1 MKFLVFNVIVLCSL
15 GYLLT
20 SKPNENF
27 NQWFSNTKDKITN
40 LSKEE
45 VILSNKIELFVFT
58 LSRNNSDENDNIKNN
73 PDIIFNIG
81 HLRSY
86 SNFLELDTDT
96 IIKKFK
102 DEVSFNF
109 KEEKKNI
116 TPIVENNFFKI
127 EKFFAASIIMVVFT
141 SFYFLFV
148 DQNDNEINFA
158 LIPDI
163 PESLEPIVEKA
174 NTFDNL
180 SQSSDIKKSDLIN
193 NSSAIASIE
202 FDENVTTVATLK
214 ILNPTWLQLRDEENN
229 IVLSKLMDKDEEFSY
244 ELKLNYN
251 ITAGNAGNILVL
263 IDDEVRGKIGK
274 YGDILDSFV
283 LYKDFTN

>member
-1 MKFLVFNVIVLCSL
+1 MKTVGQILSIGRS
-15 GYLLT
+15 
-20 SKPNENF
+20 SK
-27 NQWFSNTKDKITN
+27 N
-40 LSKEE
+40 LSISDIANE
-45 VILSNKIELFVFT
+45 LKISKSIIIDL
-58 LSRNNSDENDNIKNN
+58 ENDNIKNN

-86 SNFLELDTDT
+86 SNFLGLDSDI

-102 DEVSFNF
+102 DQVSYNIN
-109 KEEKKNI
+109 EEKKNI
-116 TPIVENNFFKI
+116 TPIVESNFFKI
-127 EKFFAASIIMVVFT
+127 EKFFAASIIMIVFT

-180 SQSSDIKKSDLIN
+180 SQNSDIKKSHLIN

-202 FDENVTTVATLK
+202 FDENLTTVATLK

>member
-1 MKFLVFNVIVLCSL
+1 MKTVGKI
-15 GYLLT
+15 LLIARN
-20 SKPNENF
+20 SK
-27 NQWFSNTKDKITN
+27 N
-40 LSKEE
+40 LS
-45 VILSNKIELFVFT
+45 IIDISIELKISKSIIID
-58 LSRNNSDENDNIKNN
+58 LENDNIKNN
-73 PDIIFNIG
+73 QDIIFNIG

-96 IIKKFK
+96 IVQKFK
-102 DEVSFNF
+102 DQVSFNS

-127 EKFFAASIIMVVFT
+127 EKFFAASLILIIFT

-174 NTFDNL
+174 NTYDDL
-180 SQSSDIKKSDLIN
+180 SQSSDTKKSDLIN

-202 FDENVTTVATLK
+202 FNENVSTVATLK
-214 ILNPTWLQLRDEENN
+214 MLNPTWLQLRDEENN

-263 IDDEVRGKIGK
+263 IDNEVRGKIGK

-283 LYKDFTN
+283 LYTDFTN

>member
-1 MKFLVFNVIVLCSL
+1 MKTVGQILSIGRN
-15 GYLLT
+15 
-20 SKPNENF
+20 SK
-27 NQWFSNTKDKITN
+27 N
-40 LSKEE
+40 LS
-45 VILSNKIELFVFT
+45 ISDISIELKISKST
-58 LSRNNSDENDNIKNN
+58 ITDLENDNIKNN

-102 DEVSFNF
+102 DQVSFNI

-127 EKFFAASIIMVVFT
+127 EKFFAASIILFLFT

-180 SQSSDIKKSDLIN
+180 SQSSDIKKNDLIN
-193 NSSAIASIE
+193 TSSAVASE
-202 FDENVTTVATLK
+202 ETNEKVTTVATLK
-214 ILNPTWLQLRDEENN
+214 MLNPTWLQLRDEENN

>member
-1 MKFLVFNVIVLCSL
+1 MKTVGQILSIERN
-15 GYLLT
+15 
-20 SKPNENF
+20 SK
-27 NQWFSNTKDKITN
+27 N
-40 LSKEE
+40 LS
-45 VILSNKIELFVFT
+45 ISDIAIELKISKSIIID
-58 LSRNNSDENDNIKNN
+58 LENDNIKNN

-96 IIKKFK
+96 IVQKFK
-102 DEVSFNF
+102 DQVSFNI

-127 EKFFAASIIMVVFT
+127 EKFFAASLILIIFT

-148 DQNDNEINFA
+148 DQNDNEIKFA

-180 SQSSDIKKSDLIN
+180 SQSSDINKSDLIN

-214 ILNPTWLQLRDEENN
+214 MLNPTWLQLRDEENN

>member
-1 MKFLVFNVIVLCSL
+1 MKTVGQILSIERN
-15 GYLLT
+15 
-20 SKPNENF
+20 SK
-27 NQWFSNTKDKITN
+27 N
-40 LSKEE
+40 LSISD
-45 VILSNKIELFVFT
+45 VSIELKISKSIIIN
-58 LSRNNSDENDNIKNN
+58 LENDNIKNN
-73 PDIIFNIG
+73 SDIIFNIG

-86 SNFLELDTDT
+86 ANFLELDTET

-102 DEVSFNF
+102 VEVSYNV

-116 TPIVENNFFKI
+116 TPIVENNLFKI
-127 EKFFAASIIMVVFT
+127 EKFFAASIILIIFT

-148 DQNDNEINFA
+148 DRNDNEINYA
-158 LIPDI
+158 LVPDI

-174 NTFDNL
+174 YTYDN
-180 SQSSDIKKSDLIN
+180 STQSSNIKKGDLIN
-193 NSSAIASIE
+193 NSSAIASVEI
-202 FDENVTTVATLK
+202 DEDVTTVARLK

-229 IVLSKLMDKDEEFSY
+229 IILSKLMDKDEEFSY

>member
-1 MKFLVFNVIVLCSL
+1 MKTVGQILSIERN
-15 GYLLT
+15 
-20 SKPNENF
+20 SK
-27 NQWFSNTKDKITN
+27 N
-40 LSKEE
+40 LS
-45 VILSNKIELFVFT
+45 IGDISIELKISKSIIFD
-58 LSRNNSDENDNIKNN
+58 LENDNIKNN

-86 SNFLELDTDT
+86 SNFLELDADT

-102 DEVSFNF
+102 DQVSFNI
-109 KEEKKNI
+109 KEEKSNI
-116 TPIVENNFFKI
+116 TPIIENNFFKI
-127 EKFFAASIIMVVFT
+127 EKFFAVSIIIVVFT

-174 NTFDNL
+174 NTFDDL

-214 ILNPTWLQLRDEENN
+214 MLNPTWLQLRDEENN

>member
-1 MKFLVFNVIVLCSL
+1 METV
-15 GYLLT
+15 G
-20 SKPNENF
+20 
-27 NQWFSNTKDKITN
+27 Q
-40 LSKEE
+40 
-45 VILSNKIELFVFT
+45 ILSIGRNSKKLSISEIAIELKISKSIIID
-58 LSRNNSDENDNIKNN
+58 LENDNIKNN

-102 DEVSFNF
+102 DEVSFNI

-127 EKFFAASIIMVVFT
+127 EKFFAASIILVIFT

-180 SQSSDIKKSDLIN
+180 SQSSDIKKTDLMN
-193 NSSAIASIE
+193 TSSAVASIE
-202 FDENVTTVATLK
+202 TNEKVTTVATLK
-214 ILNPTWLQLRDEENN
+214 MLNPTWLQLRDKEDN
-229 IVLSKLMDKDEEFSY
+229 IILSKLMDKDEEFSY

-263 IDDEVRGKIGK
+263 IDNEVRGKIGK

>member
-1 MKFLVFNVIVLCSL
+1 MKTVGQILSIER
-15 GYLLT
+15 
-20 SKPNENF
+20 K
-27 NQWFSNTKDKITN
+27 TKN
-40 LSKEE
+40 LS
-45 VILSNKIELFVFT
+45 ISDISIELKISKSIIVD
-58 LSRNNSDENDNIKNN
+58 LENDNIKNN

-86 SNFLELDTDT
+86 SNFLELDADT
-96 IIKKFK
+96 IINKFK
-102 DEVSFNF
+102 DQISFNI

-116 TPIVENNFFKI
+116 TPIIENNFFKI

-174 NTFDNL
+174 NTYDDL
-180 SQSSDIKKSDLIN
+180 SQSSDTKKSDLIN

-202 FDENVTTVATLK
+202 FNENVTTVATLK
-214 ILNPTWLQLRDEENN
+214 MLNPTWLQLRDEENN

>member
-1 MKFLVFNVIVLCSL
+1 MKTV
-15 GYLLT
+15 G
-20 SKPNENF
+20 
-27 NQWFSNTKDKITN
+27 Q
-40 LSKEE
+40 
-45 VILSNKIELFVFT
+45 ILSIGRNSKKLSISDISIELKISKSIIID
-58 LSRNNSDENDNIKNN
+58 LENDNIKNN
-73 PDIIFNIG
+73 SEIIFNIG

-96 IIKKFK
+96 IIQKFK
-102 DEVSFNF
+102 DQVSFNS

-127 EKFFAASIIMVVFT
+127 EKFFAASLILIIFT

-163 PESLEPIVEKA
+163 PESLEPIVEKT

-180 SQSSDIKKSDLIN
+180 SQSSDINKSDLIN
-193 NSSAIASIE
+193 NFSALAFTE
-202 FDENVTTVATLK
+202 FDEDVTTVATLK
-214 ILNPTWLQLRDEENN
+214 ILNPTWLQLRDETDN
-229 IVLSKLMDKDEEFSY
+229 IVLSKLMEKDEEFSY
-244 ELKLNYN
+244 DLKLNYN

>member
-1 MKFLVFNVIVLCSL
+1 MKTVGQI
-15 GYLLT
+15 LLIAR
-20 SKPNENF
+20 
-27 NQWFSNTKDKITN
+27 NTKK
-40 LSKEE
+40 LS
-45 VILSNKIELFVFT
+45 ISDISIELKISKSIIID
-58 LSRNNSDENDNIKNN
+58 LENDNIKNN

-96 IIKKFK
+96 IIQKFK
-102 DEVSFNF
+102 DQVSFNS

-127 EKFFAASIIMVVFT
+127 EKFFAASIILIIFT

-174 NTFDNL
+174 NTFNNL

-193 NSSAIASIE
+193 NSSAIASID
-202 FDENVTTVATLK
+202 FDEYVTTVATLK
-214 ILNPTWLQLRDEENN
+214 MLNPTWLQLRDEENN

-274 YGDILDSFV
+274 YGDIIDSFV

>member
-1 MKFLVFNVIVLCSL
+1 MKTVGQI
-15 GYLLT
+15 LLT
-20 SKPNENF
+20 GRNSK
-27 NQWFSNTKDKITN
+27 N
-40 LSKEE
+40 LS
-45 VILSNKIELFVFT
+45 ISDIAIELKISKSIIID
-58 LSRNNSDENDNIKNN
+58 LENDNIKNN

-96 IIKKFK
+96 IIQKFK
-102 DEVSFNF
+102 DQVSFNS

-127 EKFFAASIIMVVFT
+127 EKFFAASIILVIFT

-180 SQSSDIKKSDLIN
+180 SQSSDINKSDLIN

-202 FDENVTTVATLK
+202 YDENVSTVATLK
-214 ILNPTWLQLRDEENN
+214 MLNPTWLQLRDEENN

>member
-1 MKFLVFNVIVLCSL
+1 MNTVGKI
-15 GYLLT
+15 LLIT
-20 SKPNENF
+20 RNSK
-27 NQWFSNTKDKITN
+27 N
-40 LSKEE
+40 LS
-45 VILSNKIELFVFT
+45 ISDISIELKISKSIIID
-58 LSRNNSDENDNIKNN
+58 LENDNIKNN

-96 IIKKFK
+96 IIKQFK
-102 DEVSFNF
+102 DQVSFNI

-127 EKFFAASIIMVVFT
+127 EKFFAASIILVVFT

-148 DQNDNEINFA
+148 DQNNNEINFA

-180 SQSSDIKKSDLIN
+180 SQNSDIKKSDLIN

-202 FDENVTTVATLK
+202 FDESLTTVATLK

>member
-1 MKFLVFNVIVLCSL
+1 MKTVGQI
-15 GYLLT
+15 LLIARN
-20 SKPNENF
+20 SK
-27 NQWFSNTKDKITN
+27 N
-40 LSKEE
+40 LS
-45 VILSNKIELFVFT
+45 ISDISIELKISKT
-58 LSRNNSDENDNIKNN
+58 IIIDLENDSIKNN

-102 DEVSFNF
+102 NQVSFNI

-148 DQNDNEINFA
+148 DQNDNETNFA

-180 SQSSDIKKSDLIN
+180 SKSSDIKKNDLIN
-193 NSSAIASIE
+193 NSSAIASTE
-202 FDENVTTVATLK
+202 FDENLTTVATLK
-214 ILNPTWLQLRDEENN
+214 MLNPTWLQLRDEENN